1 MERKFTIE
9 VMVSPDGEVGYQ
21 TVLTSDQGGGGVG
34 IVDGLMLS
42 EGINPDLEDI
52 LGDGEAEYLDSTVVG
67 NYGSRTLDEI
77 VQEVEEFI
85 VQRRARMSAS

>member
-9 VMVSPDGEVGYQ
+9 VMVSPDGEIGYQ
-21 TVLTSDQGGGGVG
+21 TVLTSDQGGGPVHWIGVP
-34 IVDGLMLS
+34 V
-42 EGINPDLEDI
+42 GINPDLEDI
-52 LGDGEAEYLDSTVVG
+52 IEDGESEYLDSTVVG